1 MNEGDRAMTAE
12 EQRLDDTR
20 NRLSNWKR
28 WGPYLSERAWGT
40 VREDYSADGNAWDYF
55 PHGQARSRA
64 YRWNEDGL
72 AGISDRRQLMCFA
85 PALWNGQD
93 PILKERLFGLT
104 GNQGNHGEDVKETY
118 FYLDST
124 PTHSY
129 MKFLYKYPQRAFPYE
144 RLVEEN
150 GRRSRREPEFELADT
165 GVFADNRYFDVFVE
179 YAKASP
185 NDILIRITA
194 INRASVEA
202 PLHMLPTVWFRNTW
216 SWGEGVS
223 RPVLQRADGQRP
235 IVSLEPRH
243 PQMGA
248 YRLHFEGA
256 PDLLFTENET
266 NRKRLFAVDNLS
278 PFAKDGI
285 DDYVVHGIRNA
296 VNPAQSGTKAA
307 GHYVDVVAGGGSKVV
322 RLRLTDGILPDDPSG
337 VGSDF
342 DRVFDARQRE
352 AGEFY
357 ATVIPGALSQDSA
370 SVMRQ
375 ALGGMLWSKQFYHY
389 VVRDWLNGDPNQP
402 VPPGT
407 RRRGRNWQWSHLYN
421 SDVISMPDKWEYP
434 WYASWDLAFHCVAIA
449 LVDSDFAKDQ
459 LILLLRE
466 WYMHPNGQ
474 LPAYEWALGDVNP
487 PVHAWAAWRV
497 YKIEKRR
504 RGTGDRQFLE
514 RVFHKLLINFTWWV
528 NRKDAEGMNVF
539 QGGFLGLDNIGV
551 FDRSAELPGGGHLE
565 QSDGTSWMGMYTL
578 NMLAIAMELAR
589 EDSTYEDVASKF
601 WEHFLYIAAAMNNL
615 GHDGISLW
623 NEADGFYYDVL
634 HTDDGAQVPLKVRS
648 MVGLIPLFAVETLEP
663 EVLDRL
669 PGFKK
674 RLEWFIDNRPD
685 LVENTAC
692 MRTPGTNRRRLM
704 SIVTQDRL
712 RRVLAVMLDEKEFF
726 SPFGI
731 RALSRAHRD
740 APYTVTIGGTV
751 HEVAYDP
758 GESTTGLFGGNSNWR
773 GPVWFPPNILLVESL
788 QRFHHY
794 LGDGFTVECP
804 TGSGRSMNLSEVAA
818 ELSRRLVRPFL
829 RDANGRR
836 PVHGDDERFQNDP
849 HWRDLV
855 LFYEY
860 FHGDNGRGVGASHQ
874 TGWTGLVAK
883 LLQQSGE
890 RIEEVN
896 AEEGDLEVETA

>member
-1 MNEGDRAMTAE
+1 MTAE
-12 EQRLDDTR
+12 EQRLEETR
-20 NRLSNWKR
+20 DRRDNWKR

-40 VREDYSADGNAWDYF
+40 VREDYSPDGTAWDYF
-55 PHGQARSRA
+55 SHDLARSRA
-64 YRWNEDGL
+64 YRWNEDGI
-72 AGISDRRQLMCFA
+72 AGISDRRQVICFA
-85 PALWNGQD
+85 LALWNEQD
-93 PILKERLFGLT
+93 SILKERLFGLT
-104 GNQGNHGEDVKETY
+104 GNQGNHGEDVKESY

-129 MKFLYKYPQRAFPYE
+129 MKFLYKYPQRAFPYAE
-144 RLVEEN
+144 LVDEN
-150 GRRSRREPEFELADT
+150 RRRTRQDPEFELADT
-165 GVFADNRYFDVFVE
+165 GIFADNHYFDVFVE
-179 YAKASP
+179 YAKASS

-194 INRASVEA
+194 VNRADADA
-202 PLHMLPTVWFRNTW
+202 PLHLLPTIWFRNTW
-216 SWGEGVS
+216 SWGYGTP
-223 RPVLQRADGQRP
+223 RPELQRVTGRGT
-235 IVSLEPRH
+235 VLSLEAHH
-243 PQMGA
+243 PQTNP
-248 YRLHFEGA
+248 YWLHFEGT
-256 PDLLFTENET
+256 PELLCTENET
-266 NRKRLFAVDNLS
+266 NSRRLFGIDSPS
-278 PFAKDGI
+278 PFVKDGI
-285 DDYVVHGIRNA
+285 NDYILRAVKDA
-296 VNPAQSGTKAA
+296 VNPAQRGTKAA
-307 GHYVDVVAGGGSKVV
+307 GHYGAVVAAGQSMVV
-322 RLRLTDGILPDDPSG
+322 RLRLTDGVLVDDPSG
-337 VGSDF
+337 VGADF
-342 DRVFDARQRE
+342 EQVFAARQQE
-352 AGEFY
+352 ADDYY
-357 ATVIPGALSQDSA
+357 ATIIPKALSEDA
-370 SVMRQ
+370 ANVMRQ

-389 VVRDWLNGDPNQP
+389 VVRDWLNGDPGQP
-402 VPPGT
+402 APPDS

-434 WYASWDLAFHCVAIA
+434 WYAAWDLAFHCVPLS
-449 LVDSDFAKDQ
+449 LVDSEFAKDQ

-504 RGTGDRQFLE
+504 RGVGDRQFLK

-551 FDRSAELPGGGHLE
+551 FDRNAALPTSGHLE
-565 QSDGTSWMGMYTL
+565 QSDGTSWMGMYAL
-578 NMLAIAMELAR
+578 NMLAMAMELAG

-615 GHDGISLW
+615 GQDGISLW

-634 HTDDGAQVPLKVRS
+634 HEENGDQFPLKVRS

-663 EVLDRL
+663 EVLDKL

-685 LVENTAC
+685 LIGHAAC
-692 MRTPGTNRRRLM
+692 MRTPGMEERRLL
-704 SIVTQDRL
+704 SIVTLERL

-731 RALSRAHRD
+731 RALSRAHLE
-740 APYTVTIGGTV
+740 APYMLEIGGQV
-751 HEVAYDP
+751 NKVAYEP
-758 GESTTGLFGGNSNWR
+758 GESTTALFGGNSNWR
-773 GPVWFPPNILLVESL
+773 GPIWFPVNFLLVEAL
-788 QRFHHY
+788 QRFHYY
-794 LGDGFTVECP
+794 LGDDYVVECP
-804 TGSGRSMNLSEVAA
+804 TGSGQWMNLSEVAA

-829 RDANGRR
+829 KDSTGRR
-836 PVHGDDERFQNDP
+836 PVHGTDVLFRDDP

-890 RIEEVN
+890 PIEEAT
-896 AEEGDLEVETA
+896 AEEHDLEVETV